1 MYFGLQTGWVTMG
14 SLQSALL
21 GFGLFQILRSQGLG
35 LGFDAAENVIVQ
47 TTAVATATM
56 PLAAGFVGIIPAF
69 SQLTPEE
76 NPPSG
81 GFELSAPQLAAWSCA
96 LAFFGV
102 FFAVPLR
109 KQVIQREKLPFPS
122 GTATAEVIAIL
133 HGKRLTDRG
142 EDADGSS
149 EDETD
154 RRRGAP
160 AGEGGGVQR
169 ADAASPFAEREHCP
183 ELPPRAEAPLSL
195 RPKRSCS
202 GDALCHHHTIVP
214 LLTQEHSGLPQE
226 ALDKLDSDR
235 AQWGRTWAV
244 LLWSMLGTMAASV
257 VTFLVPGLGR
267 FPVFDWAGLRGA
279 SAWGWELIPAFGY
292 VGQGMIMGPRTTA
305 SMLCGAIVGYAVL
318 GPHAR
323 REGWAPGPIQDWE
336 TGASG
341 WVLWVSLA
349 VMLGDSLTSLALLA
363 ASYAGSAL
371 ADAWRGALRRA
382 EGYDAAD
389 GDIVSGCQPI
399 PAAWW
404 AGGLAASTAL
414 CAAVLAPMFDM
425 AAWAPA
431 AAAAVA
437 MLVAVL
443 AIRAL
448 GETDLNPVSG
458 VGKLSQIIFG
468 AILPGNVVA
477 NLVAGAVAEAGAQ
490 QAGDMMQDF
499 KTAQLLGVCPRA
511 QFFCMLIGSAA
522 SVVTSVLAYM
532 LYTSAFE
539 VPSAAFPVPTAQ
551 IWLSMARL
559 VNGGE
564 LLPHVREFSVYFGAA
579 AAALPLLAS
588 GLRWLADAGGG
599 SAPRQIAPRAA
610 EAVLAWLPSG
620 VGFAVGMYV
629 SPKFTLP
636 RVVGSVLE
644 QAWLRSR
651 RTSHQDLMVVCASGL
666 VLGEGTASLILAA
679 AKSAL
684 RA

>member
-1 MYFGLQTGWVTMG
+1 MRREGNLPALSENPPRSFTWRSLFVGLVVGTVLCCTNMYFGLQTGWVTMG

-169 ADAASPFAEREHCP
+169 AVCASPFAEREHCP

-382 EGYDAAD
+382 EGYVR
-389 GDIVSGCQPI
+389 GPRRQRPPSRCLWPSSPSEPSGRRT
-399 PAAWW
+399 
-404 AGGLAASTAL
+404 ST
-414 CAAVLAPMFDM
+414 P
-425 AAWAPA
+425 
-431 AAAAVA
+431 
-437 MLVAVL
+437 
-443 AIRAL
+443 
-448 GETDLNPVSG
+448 
-458 VGKLSQIIFG
+458 
-468 AILPGNVVA
+468 
-477 NLVAGAVAEAGAQ
+477 
-490 QAGDMMQDF
+490 
-499 KTAQLLGVCPRA
+499 
-511 QFFCMLIGSAA
+511 SAA
-522 SVVTSVLAYM
+522 SGSCRRSFSGPSFRATWWPTSSRA
-532 LYTSAFE
+532 
-539 VPSAAFPVPTAQ
+539 P
-551 IWLSMARL
+551 WR
-559 VNGGE
+559 
-564 LLPHVREFSVYFGAA
+564 RR
-579 AAALPLLAS
+579 AL
-588 GLRWLADAGGG
+588 
-599 SAPRQIAPRAA
+599 
-610 EAVLAWLPSG
+610 
-620 VGFAVGMYV
+620 
-629 SPKFTLP
+629 
-636 RVVGSVLE
+636 
-644 QAWLRSR
+644 SR
-651 RTSHQDLMVVCASGL
+651 RVT
-666 VLGEGTASLILAA
+666 
-679 AKSAL
+679 
-684 RA
+684 